1 MMGTVFCPYVKSVFR
16 TPVLEDTLVNVMGPD
31 VICGVCVLSLSILF
45 STLHLSFSTA
55 RPMSSWNKD
64 ALVSLRERLQ
74 VYVLM
79 ETGFGNRLEK
89 AAGGFL
95 SYFEACVVREQSGNT
110 NQIQKVIEF
119 LLGKTD
125 EDFVT
130 FLEML
135 RASNNKVWADELER
149 IAKAFKEKQ
158 VCW

>member
-1 MMGTVFCPYVKSVFR
+1 MALLSTVP
-16 TPVLEDTLVNVMGPD
+16 
-31 VICGVCVLSLSILF
+31 LF
-45 STLHLSFSTA
+45 FSTA
-55 RPMSSWNKD
+55 RPMSSWNID
-64 ALVSLRERLQ
+64 ALVSLQGDLQ
-74 VYVLM
+74 LHVLM
-79 ETGFGNRLEK
+79 ESGFGNRLDK

-95 SYFEACVVREQSGNT
+95 SYFEARVVREQSGNT

-149 IAKAFKEKQ
+149 IAKEFKEKQ

>member
-1 MMGTVFCPYVKSVFR
+1 
-16 TPVLEDTLVNVMGPD
+16 
-31 VICGVCVLSLSILF
+31 
-45 STLHLSFSTA
+45 
-55 RPMSSWNKD
+55 MSSWNKD
-64 ALVSLRERLQ
+64 ALVSLRQKLQ
-74 VYVLM
+74 LHVLM

-95 SYFEACVVREQSGNT
+95 SDFEACVVREQSGNT
-110 NQIQKVIEF
+110 NQIWKVIEF

-135 RASNNKVWADELER
+135 RASSNEVWADELER
-149 IAKAFKEKQ
+149 IAKEFKEKQ